1 MSYQGRYAT
10 QAPTISGINDS
21 MDSDLPESCRIP
33 DYQPE
38 SHRRRCAK
46 CGAILSQYNP
56 ETVCRSHGTERKPP
70 PPPKPYNVN
79 SSGLMGVIKHGD
91 RYAAQIFIN
100 GKKRH
105 LGMAPTA
112 REAHMLWAAAKMDAQ
127 LKQWREETKSA
138 KETK

>member
-10 QAPTISGINDS
+10 QAPAISGINDS

-33 DYQPE
+33 NYEPE
-38 SHRRRCAK
+38 SQRRRCAK

-56 ETVCRSHGTERKPP
+56 DTICRSHGTEFRQ
-70 PPPKPYNVN
+70 PKPSNVN
-79 SSGLMGVIKHGD
+79 ASGLKGVVQHGD